1 MRTGYLYLYIDA
13 CPRPRDL
20 TLTRATRSP
29 RSPRSARSF
38 ARAIGVPFTLSFD
51 PFAVIVMTMSVILA
65 SFVMADGRSN
75 WFLGLQLLL
84 TYSFVAFVFL
94 FAKE

>member
-1 MRTGYLYLYIDA
+1 M
-13 CPRPRDL
+13 
-20 TLTRATRSP
+20 
-29 RSPRSARSF
+29 
-38 ARAIGVPFTLSFD
+38 PFTLSFD

>member
-20 TLTRATRSP
+20 TLTRAT